1 MTETCRVCQSDVWV
15 LSKRHFGLIK
25 VTFRS
30 CQMTF
35 WSGKRRLSMNTPT
48 RVRDGL
54 SHGWVTV
61 QALVRETVCVYA
73 DKSE

>member
-1 MTETCRVCQSDVWV
+1 
-15 LSKRHFGLIK
+15 
-25 VTFRS
+25 
-30 CQMTF
+30 MTF
-35 WSGKRRLSMNTPT
+35 WSDKRRLSMNTPT

-73 DKSE
+73 EKSE